1 MAIQLEWEE
10 FLDND
15 GDPSGPGE
23 RAFSIQEGSIMVAE
37 FRGPAPHDLGVAELA
52 TARFLNENIEMSLH
66 VVDDWH
72 RPTAQL
78 VRVQITPAAAR
89 SLLDQLTG
97 AVAAAVSK

>member
-1 MAIQLEWEE
+1 
-10 FLDND
+10 
-15 GDPSGPGE
+15 
-23 RAFSIQEGSIMVAE
+23 MVAE

-89 SLLDQLTG
+89 SLLDNRRRRSRGEQIATI
-97 AVAAAVSK
+97 VRYWE